1 MKKLITILSLLLTLY
16 IPNLWAMCECD
27 MWVGSTTEAGL
38 VELATDEET
47 VTGTSD
53 AVVCTPGNITAK
65 MAAPGAIGGTTPA
78 AGAFTTLDTGQ
89 GATELNQ
96 YKTIY
101 IDAGALV
108 PCTTNGALA
117 GTYEYGTHDLDHDYY
132 AFDAGATEERV
143 QYKSP
148 MPEDWDRGTVKVKFY
163 WSSATGSTADD
174 TCEWGVK
181 AQAFSDSDPNDAAFG
196 DAGEVIS
203 DVLLADNGG
212 DAQLSDATPAV
223 TVGGSP
229 ALSDMIVWEFYR
241 NTDGTDD
248 MVEDGWLKG
257 IAIQYKA
264 TSAVAAW

>member
-1 MKKLITILSLLLTLY
+1 MKKRLIVLIALVSFIFLAGCFGPKRVMTPDDYMKMTEKTADQLVLGG
-16 IPNLWAMCECD
+16 IPQ
-27 MWVGSTTEAGL
+27 TP
-38 VELATDEET
+38 
-47 VTGTSD
+47 D
-53 AVVCTPGNITAK
+53 ANITGGTIDGT
-65 MAAPGAIGGTTPA
+65 PIGGTTPA

-117 GTYEYGTHDLDHDYY
+117 GTYEYGTNVDHDYY

-163 WSSATGSTADD
+163 WSSATGSTAND

-181 AQAFSDSDPNDAAFG
+181 AQAFSDSDPNDAAFA

-203 DVLLADNGG
+203 DVLLADAGA

-257 IAIQYKA
+257 VVIQYKA